1 MKPIR
6 DDHNWRGWRV
16 IGWRGWRLALVIAAL
31 TTGLLIASPMHAQ
44 SGSGGVAWAIK
55 YDPKTFDPA
64 KVDDQA
70 SELVRY
76 LTGGVL
82 LRINRHTQ
90 EVEPSL
96 ASSWTIAPDGR
107 TLVFHLRAGL
117 RFSDGSALTS
127 ADAAWSIRR
136 VLAPATAAP
145 VAEEFLTPGGVTV
158 ETPDPLTVIV
168 HLPRRVVSIGRV
180 FDEIAIEP
188 QNRASEGRVTAG
200 PYVVAEYERGQFV
213 RLERNPHYWKHD
225 PGGAQLPYLPSIRL
239 DIVANPEQE
248 QVRFVRGQYQ
258 FLGGISPEYFD
269 LLARTQPQSAHD
281 LGPSLNTE
289 QLWFNQAAAAP
300 LPAYEKQWFAS
311 TAFRVA
317 ISEAI
322 HRQDLARL
330 AYSGHATPAYGFISP
345 ANKVWFDAHLD
356 VPREDVAAAN
366 VALAKA
372 GFYRSGAT
380 LYDASGHAV
389 RFSILTNAGNAA
401 REKMATL
408 IQQDLAAIGITVTV
422 VTLDFPALI
431 DRLMHTENYEACIL
445 GLANVDPDPD
455 SMMNLWLSSSPNHQW
470 NPSEKT
476 PATPWE
482 AAIDAAMQAQA
493 SATGMEGRR
502 QAVDRVQQIVATEQP
517 FIYLVYPNALYA
529 VSPALAGVDLTVLA
543 PGPVWNIESLR
554 WQKGKR

>member
-1 MKPIR
+1 MIYA
-6 DDHNWRGWRV
+6 
-16 IGWRGWRLALVIAAL
+16 RLVVMAFAV
-31 TTGLLIASPMHAQ
+31 LLPSSLHAQ
-44 SGSGGVAWAIK
+44 AGIAWSIK

-76 LTGGVL
+76 LTAGVL

-96 ASSWTIAPDGR
+96 AAAWSLSPDGR
-107 TLVFHLRAGL
+107 TVVFHLRPGL
-117 RFSDGSALTS
+117 TFSDGSALTS
-127 ADAAWSIRR
+127 ADVAWSLRR
-136 VLAPATAAP
+136 VLAPATASP
-145 VAEEFLTPGGVTV
+145 VAEEFLAPAGVTID
-158 ETPDPLTVIV
+158 TPDAATILV
-168 HLPRRVVSIGRV
+168 HLQKRVVAIGRV

-188 QNRASEGRVTAG
+188 QNRPGEGRVTAG
-200 PYVVAEYERGQFV
+200 PYVLAEYQRGQFV
-213 RLERNPHYWKHD
+213 RLQKNSHYWKHD

-239 DIVANPEQE
+239 DIIANPEQE
-248 QVRFVRGQYQ
+248 QMRFVRGQYQ
-258 FLGGISPEYFD
+258 ILSALSPEYFN
-269 LLARTQPQSAHD
+269 LLARTQPQSVHD

-311 TAFRVA
+311 TAFRIA
-317 ISEAI
+317 ISQAI

-345 ANKVWFDAHLD
+345 NNRLWYNAHLES
-356 VPREDVAAAN
+356 PREDVPAA
-366 VALAKA
+366 VALLAKG
-372 GFYRSGAT
+372 GFHRSGAT

-389 RFSILTNAGNAA
+389 KFSILTNAGNAA
-401 REKMATL
+401 RAKMATL
-408 IQQDLAAIGITVTV
+408 IQQDLAALGIEVTV

-431 DRLMHTENYEACIL
+431 DRLMHTQDYEACVL

-482 AAIDAAMQAQA
+482 AAIDTEMQAQA
-493 SATGMEGRR
+493 SAPALPERKR
-502 QAVDRVQQIVATEQP
+502 AVDHVQQIVAAEQP

-529 VSPALAGVDLTVLA
+529 VSPALDGVDLSVLA
-543 PGPVWNIESLR
+543 PGAVWNIESLH
-554 WQKGKR
+554 WKKGSP

>member
-1 MKPIR
+1 MA
-6 DDHNWRGWRV
+6 
-16 IGWRGWRLALVIAAL
+16 ALVCAVLLPSAL
-31 TTGLLIASPMHAQ
+31 HAQ
-44 SGSGGVAWAIK
+44 AGIAWSIK

-76 LTGGVL
+76 LTAGVL

-96 ASSWTIAPDGR
+96 AAAWSLSPDGR
-107 TLVFHLRAGL
+107 TVVFHLRSGL
-117 RFSDGSALTS
+117 TFSDGSALTS
-127 ADAAWSIRR
+127 ADVAWSVRR

-145 VAEEFLTPGGVTV
+145 VAEEFLAPAGVTV
-158 ETPDPLTVIV
+158 ETPDPATILV
-168 HLPRRVVSIGRV
+168 HLQKRVVAIGRV

-188 QNRASEGRVTAG
+188 QNRPSEGRVTAG
-200 PYVVAEYERGQFV
+200 PFVLAEYQRGQFV
-213 RLERNPHYWKHD
+213 RLQKNAHYWRHD
-225 PGGAQLPYLPSIRL
+225 PAGAPLPYLPSIRM
-239 DIVANPEQE
+239 DIIANPEQE
-248 QVRFVRGQYQ
+248 QMRFVRGQYQ
-258 FLGGISPEYFD
+258 ILSALSPEYFN
-269 LLARTQPQSAHD
+269 LLARTQPQSVHD

-289 QLWFNQAAAAP
+289 QLWFNQSAAAP

-311 TAFRVA
+311 TAFRIA
-317 ISEAI
+317 ISQAI

-345 ANKVWFDAHLD
+345 ANRLWYNARLD
-356 VPREDVAAAN
+356 PPREDVAAA
-366 VALAKA
+366 VALLAKG
-372 GFYRSGAT
+372 GFHRSGAA

-389 RFSILTNAGNAA
+389 KFSILSNAGNAA

-408 IQQDLAAIGITVTV
+408 IQQDLAALGIEVTV

-431 DRLMHTENYEACIL
+431 DRLMHTQDYEACIL

-482 AAIDAAMQAQA
+482 AAIDLEMQAQA
-493 SATGMEGRR
+493 GAPGQTERKR
-502 QAVDRVQQIVATEQP
+502 AVDHVQQIVAAEQP

-529 VSPALAGVDLTVLA
+529 VSPALDGVDLSVLA
-543 PGPVWNIESLR
+543 PGVVWNIESLH
-554 WQKGKR
+554 WKKGSP